1 VANRAVSRDATGSSF
16 VVMFMVLVALALD
29 SGSLLAFAGGSRPA
43 PGLQSTHGDVATFAD
58 VYETCYRDV
67 YRYVLLAD
75 RRPEDADDLVQDVFD
90 RAFAAWRDGRGPAG
104 RPLPWLLVIA
114 RRLLVDRWRRRRL
127 IAWLPLRGRHPLD
140 DAEADAPEPGG
151 ADRLAEEREFWLWL
165 DALSKSLP
173 ARQRELLFLRYQRD
187 LSDEEVGEVLGLSPS
202 GVRSLA
208 ARAIAALR
216 QHPEL
221 WS

>member
-1 VANRAVSRDATGSSF
+1 
-16 VVMFMVLVALALD
+16 MHMVLVAMAFGPGSRLAL
-29 SGSLLAFAGGSRPA
+29 AGGSDPA
-43 PGLQSTHGDVATFAD
+43 SGLRAAHADIATFAE
-58 VYETCYRDV
+58 VYETYYRDV
-67 YRYVLLAD
+67 YRYVLLID
-75 RRPEDADDLVQDVFD
+75 RRPEDAEDIVQDVFD

-127 IAWLPLRGRHPLD
+127 ITWLPLRGRHQLD
-140 DAEADAPEPGG
+140 DVETDTPEPGG

-165 DALSKSLP
+165 EALSNSLP

-187 LSDEEVGEVLGLSPS
+187 LSDEEIGEVLGLSPS

>member
-1 VANRAVSRDATGSSF
+1 
-16 VVMFMVLVALALD
+16 MVLVALTIAP
-29 SGSLLAFAGGSRPA
+29 GSRLAFAGGNHPASRLQPA
-43 PGLQSTHGDVATFAD
+43 RGDVATFAD
-58 VYETCYRDV
+58 IYETCYRDV

-75 RRPEDADDLVQDVFD
+75 RRPGDADDLVQDVFD

-127 IAWLPLRGRHPLD
+127 IAWLPLRARPRLG
-140 DAEADAPEPGG
+140 DAEVDIVDPGTT
-151 ADRLAEEREFWLWL
+151 DRLAEEREFWLWL
-165 DALSKSLP
+165 DALSKTLP

-187 LSDEEVGEVLGLSPS
+187 LSDEEIGEILELSPS

-208 ARAIAALR
+208 ARALAALR

>member
-1 VANRAVSRDATGSSF
+1 
-16 VVMFMVLVALALD
+16 MYMVLMAMAFGPGSRLALAGGND
-29 SGSLLAFAGGSRPA
+29 HASGLRAGHA
-43 PGLQSTHGDVATFAD
+43 DVGTFAD
-58 VYETCYRDV
+58 LYEAFYRDV
-67 YRYVLLAD
+67 YRYVLLMD
-75 RRPEDADDLVQDVFD
+75 RRPEDAEDLVQDVFD

-127 IAWLPLRGRHPLD
+127 IAWLPLRGRHQVAD
-140 DAEADAPEPGG
+140 SEADAFEPGV

-165 DALSKSLP
+165 EALSTTLP
-173 ARQRELLFLRYQRD
+173 DRQRELLFLRYQRD
-187 LSDEEVGEVLGLSPS
+187 LSDEEIGEVLELSPS

>member
-1 VANRAVSRDATGSSF
+1 
-16 VVMFMVLVALALD
+16 MYMVLVAMAFGP
-29 SGSLLAFAGGSRPA
+29 GSRLAFAGGNDPA
-43 PGLQSTHGDVATFAD
+43 SGLRAAHTDVGTFAE

-67 YRYVLLAD
+67 YRYVLLMD
-75 RRPEDADDLVQDVFD
+75 RRPEDAEDIVQDVFD
-90 RAFAAWRDGRGPAG
+90 RAFAAWREGRGPAG

-140 DAEADAPEPGG
+140 DGEAGVPDPGG

-165 DALSKSLP
+165 EALSNSLP

-187 LSDEEVGEVLGLSPS
+187 LSDEEIGEVLGLSPS

>member
-1 VANRAVSRDATGSSF
+1 
-16 VVMFMVLVALALD
+16 MHMVLVAMAFGP
-29 SGSLLAFAGGSRPA
+29 GSRLAFAGGSDPA
-43 PGLQSTHGDVATFAD
+43 SGLRAAHADIATFAE
-58 VYETCYRDV
+58 VYETYYRDV
-67 YRYVLLAD
+67 YRYVLLMD
-75 RRPEDADDLVQDVFD
+75 RRPEDAEDIVQDVFD

-127 IAWLPLRGRHPLD
+127 IAWLPLRGRHQLD
-140 DAEADAPEPGG
+140 DVETDTPEPGG

-165 DALSKSLP
+165 EALSNSLP

-187 LSDEEVGEVLGLSPS
+187 LSDEEIGEVLGLSPS